1 MLLYKFTIF
10 VATNAIIM
18 KINLSKLT
26 VLLVLC
32 LIHLNLTAQN
42 YSRSQYIN
50 KYKDIAVRQMNAYG
64 IPASIILAQ
73 ACLESGNGNSRLAV
87 KGNNHFGIKCHNGWK
102 GKKIYKTDDKFG
114 DCFRKYISAEES
126 FKDHS
131 EFLKNGRRYQSLFS
145 LSQTDYKAWA
155 RGLKAAGYATNP
167 KYAQLLIDI
176 IEKNNLTQ
184 YDNDGTKASKKAAR
198 KRLKEER
205 KAKKLQQ
212 NQNVQGTGAAVA
224 GATTAIIA
232 STTNSGSVA
241 GLTPLKNSRFYT
253 AALSRPLYKINGVT
267 MHITNKGDSYA
278 QIAKDYKLFK
288 RELLKFNDINVK
300 GDVLLSEGDIVYL
313 EKKKRKNKK
322 GSYRANEG
330 ESLYMI
336 SQLTGVRLSS
346 LKALN
351 NINENKELQQGTI
364 IKLK

>member
-1 MLLYKFTIF
+1 
-10 VATNAIIM
+10 
-18 KINLSKLT
+18 
-26 VLLVLC
+26 
-32 LIHLNLTAQN
+32 
-42 YSRSQYIN
+42 
-50 KYKDIAVRQMNAYG
+50 MNAYG

-167 KYAQLLIDI
+167 KYAQLLIDM
-176 IEKNNLTQ
+176 IEKNNLHQ
-184 YDNDGTKASKKAAR
+184 FDNDGSKASKRAAR
-198 KRLKEER
+198 KKRREEL
-205 KAKKLQQ
+205 KAKREQEKLQKEA
-212 NQNVQGTGAAVA
+212 GIAGAVA
-224 GATTAIIA
+224 GAAVGAAVTTT
-232 STTNSGSVA
+232 STTSSSVTNQSKPEYQFSSD
-241 GLTPLKNSRFYT
+241 LKPLKHSRFYT
-253 AALSRPLYKINGVT
+253 NALSRPLYKVNGVT
-267 MHITNKGDSYA
+267 LLIATKSDTYA